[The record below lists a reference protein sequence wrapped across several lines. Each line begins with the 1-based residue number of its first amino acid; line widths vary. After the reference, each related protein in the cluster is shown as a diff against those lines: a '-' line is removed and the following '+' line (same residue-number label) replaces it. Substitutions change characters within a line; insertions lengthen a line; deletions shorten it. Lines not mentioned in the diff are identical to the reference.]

1 MKRFIFSSAAE
12 LCPDKQGRI
21 LLPPVL
27 RNYAGLDKDVMI
39 IGTGS
44 RVEIWDLDRWNKYN
58 EDISESQVLEIMDLY
73 EI

>member
-1 MKRFIFSSAAE
+1 M
-12 LCPDKQGRI
+12 
-21 LLPPVL
+21 L